1 MTWFNST
8 AGKSLLE
15 LEASIVQS
23 FLEEKFGYYALQ
35 INFPEFNFLSTS
47 RIKNH
52 LFSDGNRKNIDFLVE
67 ALPFDS
73 DSLDLVVCPHL
84 LEQIKDKQQ
93 FFDELYRIVI
103 PNGYC
108 LLWSFNP
115 FSFAGIRHSVG
126 FDNNFP
132 WNSNF
137 MSSSFCQQ
145 LLKSR
150 GFVIE
155 EAKIFNYQPI
165 FFDDKDFYSPFFES
179 IGDRWF
185 PLLGNVY
192 CILARKDVP
201 GMTPIKPKWKKE
213 KSTRAVTNK
222 T

>member
-15 LEASIVQS
+15 HEIRALQP

-35 INFPEFNFLSTS
+35 INFSEFDFLKTS
-47 RIKNH
+47 RISKH
-52 LFSDGNRKNIDFLVE
+52 LYSAGKSKNIDFALD
-67 ALPFDS
+67 ALPFDT
-73 DSLDLVVCPHL
+73 DGLDLVICPHL
-84 LEQIKDKQQ
+84 IEQINDHEHL
-93 FFDELYRIVI
+93 FEELYRIII

-115 FSFAGIRHSVG
+115 FSFAGLRHFFG
-126 FDNNFP
+126 FDNTPP
-132 WNSNF
+132 WNSRF
-137 MSSSFCQQ
+137 LSAGACQQ
-145 LLKSR
+145 SLKNK

-155 EAKIFNYQPI
+155 QARVFHYQPL
-165 FFDDKDFYSPFFES
+165 FFDEKYRHYSFLES
-179 IGDRWF
+179 AGDRWF

-192 CILARKDVP
+192 CVMARKDVP

-213 KSTRAVTNK
+213 KRARVVPNK